1 MKILISDQ
9 IKKAD
14 IYTIKNK
21 KISSVD
27 LMENA
32 AKACSKWIKNRYS
45 VKYKFIFLCG
55 NGNNGGDGLAI
66 ARNMIKDGYS
76 SLCFEYL
83 IKKKSSEDFL
93 INKKRLKLKTKTLN
107 FSSIKKLILDKKH
120 IIIDSIIGSGLNRP
134 LDDHLKEII
143 LWINKNANKIIS
155 IDIPTGMFTEYNNMH
170 ECIINADY
178 TLTFQFPKLSF
189 MLPEAGNFVGKFKIL
204 DIGLDKNYIK
214 EIPSSFFYN
223 TKKSLKPFFKKYKKF
238 DHKGSRGH
246 LLLIAG
252 SKGKI
257 GASILAGKVSLFSGL
272 GKLTICTPKCGT
284 EIIQTS
290 LPEAMLE
297 INSGKYF
304 LSGKLN
310 SKLKT
315 IAIGPGIG
323 ISKSTIS
330 FVKSLIKNSS
340 SPLILD
346 ADALNV
352 ISENKNLLDY
362 IPENSILT
370 PHPREFERLV
380 GKWENDQEKLIKLKK
395 MSLKYKIIVILKG
408 AHTCI
413 ALPSNVFWFNSNG
426 NPGMATAGSGDVL
439 TGLLGGLL
447 AQGYKPDL
455 CARLAVYLHGSAADL
470 GSKKLSK
477 ETIVSGD
484 IQKYLSI
491 AIKKLY

>member
-1 MKILISDQ
+1 MFSLITFSASASKIKGDDEFFISDLTN
-9 IKKAD
+9 D
-14 IYTIKNK
+14 I
-21 KISSVD
+21 VD
-27 LMENA
+27 
-32 AKACSKWIKNRYS
+32 
-45 VKYKFIFLCG
+45 F
-55 NGNNGGDGLAI
+55 
-66 ARNMIKDGYS
+66 
-76 SLCFEYL
+76 
-83 IKKKSSEDFL
+83 
-93 INKKRLKLKTKTLN
+93 
-107 FSSIKKLILDKKH
+107 
-120 IIIDSIIGSGLNRP
+120 
-134 LDDHLKEII
+134 
-143 LWINKNANKIIS
+143 
-155 IDIPTGMFTEYNNMH
+155 
-170 ECIINADY
+170 
-178 TLTFQFPKLSF
+178 
-189 MLPEAGNFVGKFKIL
+189 
-204 DIGLDKNYIK
+204 
-214 EIPSSFFYN
+214 EIPI
-223 TKKSLKPFFKKYKKF
+223 P
-238 DHKGSRGH
+238 G
-246 LLLIAG
+246 
-252 SKGKI
+252 
-257 GASILAGKVSLFSGL
+257 
-272 GKLTICTPKCGT
+272 P
-284 EIIQTS
+284 
-290 LPEAMLE
+290 
-297 INSGKYF
+297 
-304 LSGKLN
+304 
-310 SKLKT
+310 

-352 ISENKNLLDY
+352 ISENKNLLNY